1 MHRLV
6 ITICLTMALV
16 FSASAA
22 ARANTPAPAPRAT
35 QSATTAPDPA
45 VARAT
50 IVSLLRDQSAAW
62 SRGDLDAFVAI
73 YADDAIFITPAG
85 MTRGREPLLAR
96 YRERYPDAA
105 AMGTLTLEPL
115 EWRFATDASGGAVG
129 ASLVARWT
137 LRYPADAARED
148 ATGLTLLVFLPDGD
162 RWLIVQDASL

>member
-1 MHRLV
+1 MVQIAKAAFLV
-6 ITICLTMALV
+6 ILLLG
-16 FSASAA
+16 ASPVPVAA
-22 ARANTPAPAPRAT
+22 AVPAPAPRAT
-35 QSATTAPDPA
+35 SPATNAPDPA

-62 SRGDLDAFVAI
+62 TRGDLDAFVAI
-73 YADDAIFITPAG
+73 YADDAIFITPNG

-137 LRYPADAARED
+137 LRYPTDAARED
-148 ATGLTLLVFLPDGD
+148 ATGLTLLVLLPDGD
-162 RWLIVQDASL
+162 RWNIVQDASL